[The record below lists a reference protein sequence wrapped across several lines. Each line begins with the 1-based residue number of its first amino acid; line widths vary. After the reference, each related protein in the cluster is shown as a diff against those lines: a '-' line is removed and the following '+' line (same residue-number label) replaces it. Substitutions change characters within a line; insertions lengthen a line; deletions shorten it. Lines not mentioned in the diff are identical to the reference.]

1 MFDTSFFLYFIY
13 YNTIKIK
20 KYKFKNK
27 IQLGYIKII
36 FIKHK
41 DISLIC
47 KFVFFINK

>member
-1 MFDTSFFLYFIY
+1 MSTPFFYIFLIFH
-13 YNTIKIK
+13 TIKIK